1 MSAPTTI
8 DADLLER
15 GGVRLVVD
23 GPRAT
28 ITLDRPDVLNA
39 QTPTTWV
46 ALRTIGA
53 QLDPDVRVV
62 VVRGSGRAFS
72 AGLDRRMFGGARVEG
87 EPGLAEIAL
96 RGPDEG
102 AALIAEFQEGFRWLR
117 DPDRVT
123 IAAVRGHA
131 IGAGFQLALAC
142 DFRVAADDVLFC
154 MAETSLGLVPDLGGT
169 LPLVRL
175 VGYSRAAEL
184 CLTGRRVGGEEALR
198 TGLVN
203 RVVPGAELDSAVDEL
218 VAQVLRPMPGA
229 VRETLALLA
238 HAAEGAS
245 AEEQLR
251 AERVAQVRRLAEL
264 SALAEGSALAKGQ
277 ALAEGSA

>member
-1 MSAPTTI
+1 MSAPTTL

-15 GGVRLVVD
+15 GGVRFEVD
-23 GPRAT
+23 GARAT

-39 QTPTTWV
+39 QTPSTWA
-46 ALRTIGA
+46 ALRTIGE

-72 AGLDRRMFGGARVEG
+72 AGLDRRMFTGEQVAG
-87 EPGLAEIAL
+87 EPGLAEITA
-96 RGPDEG
+96 RGAEAG

-117 DPDRVT
+117 DPARVT

-142 DFRVAADDVLFC
+142 DFRVAADDVRFS

-175 VGYSRAAEL
+175 VGYSRAAEI
-184 CLTGRRVGGEEALR
+184 CVTGRRVEADEALR
-198 TGLVN
+198 IGLVN
-203 RVVPGAELDSAVDEL
+203 SVVPRAELDKAVDDL
-218 VAQVLRPMPGA
+218 VAQVLRPLPGA

-238 HAAEGAS
+238 SAADGATE
-245 AEEQLR
+245 EEQLR
-251 AERVAQVRRLAEL
+251 AERTAQLRRLAEL
-264 SALAEGSALAKGQ
+264 AALTASGR
-277 ALAEGSA
+277 

>member
-8 DADLLER
+8 DAGLLER

-39 QTPTTWV
+39 QTPSMWA
-46 ALRTIGA
+46 ALRTIGE
-53 QLDPDVRVV
+53 QLGPDVRVV

-72 AGLDRRMFGGARVEG
+72 AGLDRRMFTGAPVEG
-87 EPGLAEIAL
+87 EPGLPDIIR
-96 RGPDEG
+96 RGPEGG

-117 DPDRVT
+117 DPARVT

-142 DFRVAADDVLFC
+142 DFRVAVDDVKFS

-175 VGYSRAAEL
+175 IGYSRAAEI
-184 CLTGRRVGGEEALR
+184 CLTGRRVGADEALR
-198 TGLVN
+198 IGLAN
-203 RVVPGAELDSAVDEL
+203 SVVPADGLDEAVDDL

-229 VRETLALLA
+229 VRETLALLVS
-238 HAAEGAS
+238 AADGAS
-245 AEEQLR
+245 EAEQLR
-251 AERVAQVRRLAEL
+251 VEREAQLRRLAEL
-264 SALAEGSALAKGQ
+264 TALAGVQ
-277 ALAEGSA
+277 N

>member
-1 MSAPTTI
+1 MSAPTTL

-39 QTPTTWV
+39 QTPSTWA
-46 ALRTIGA
+46 ALRAIGA
-53 QLDPDVRVV
+53 QLDPDVRLV

-72 AGLDRRMFGGARVEG
+72 AGLDRRMFTGAPVEG
-87 EPGLAEIAL
+87 EPGLPEITRL
-96 RGPDEG
+96 GPERG

-117 DPDRVT
+117 DPRRVT

-142 DFRVAADDVLFC
+142 DFRVAADDVRFC

-175 VGYSRAAEL
+175 VGYARAAEI
-184 CLTGRRVGGEEALR
+184 CLTGRRVGADEALR
-198 TGLVN
+198 IGLVN
-203 RVVPGAELDSAVDEL
+203 SVVPGDGLDAAVDEL
-218 VAQVLRPMPGA
+218 ATAVLRHAPGA

-238 HAAEGAS
+238 SAADGAS
-245 AEEQLR
+245 EQEQLR
-251 AERVAQVRRLAEL
+251 AERTAQLRRLAEL
-264 SALAEGSALAKGQ
+264 AEQAGSPSA
-277 ALAEGSA
+277 

>member
-8 DADLLER
+8 DAGLLER

-39 QTPTTWV
+39 QTPSTWT

-53 QLDPDVRVV
+53 LLDPDVRVV

-72 AGLDRRMFGGARVEG
+72 AGLDRRMFSGAPVEG
-87 EPGLAEIAL
+87 EPGLSEITL
-96 RGPDEG
+96 RGPEGG

-117 DPDRVT
+117 DPSRVT
-123 IAAVRGHA
+123 IAAVHGHA

-142 DFRVAADDVLFC
+142 DFRVAADDVQFC

-175 VGYSRAAEL
+175 VGYSRAAEI
-184 CLTGRRVGGEEALR
+184 CVTGRRVGGEEAER
-198 TGLVN
+198 IGLAN
-203 RVVPGAELDSAVDEL
+203 RVVPGDRLDAAVDDL

-238 HAAEGAS
+238 HAADNAT
-245 AEEQLR
+245 EQSQLQ
-251 AERVAQVRRLAEL
+251 AEREAQVRRLTEL
-264 SALAEGSALAKGQ
+264 TALATATTTA
-277 ALAEGSA
+277 